1 MIIIK
6 VKLVIAILIMI
17 LIVIIIII
25 AIIMITIIIIII
37 IIIIITII
45 IIACAHLFSNFH
57 LPFYLLFLLLL
68 VTGHCLNICEH
79 TISQKQ
85 QLKNMFCS

>member
-25 AIIMITIIIIII
+25 AIIMITIIIII